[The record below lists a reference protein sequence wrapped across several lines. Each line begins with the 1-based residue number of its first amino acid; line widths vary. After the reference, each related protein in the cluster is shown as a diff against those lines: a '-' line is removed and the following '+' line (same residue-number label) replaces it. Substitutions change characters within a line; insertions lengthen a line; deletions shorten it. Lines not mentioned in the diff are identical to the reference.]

1 MLFVWRWLLFLKG
14 FGVVCPLTWVP
25 NKIICFIQLYCSCRK
40 GIPCH
45 DQIVDG
51 LLQNMPIGAGDRVLF
66 LDLLPNRFLACV
78 VKKVLFIHSLCLEAN
93 RLSVLTWIQSQLCE
107 ASGVWTSI
115 DRAFFGWSED

>member
-45 DQIVDG
+45 EQIVDG

-78 VKKVLFIHSLCLEAN
+78 VKK
-93 RLSVLTWIQSQLCE
+93 SVVHTF
-107 ASGVWTSI
+107 VV
-115 DRAFFGWSED
+115 FGSKPAECVDMDPITAL